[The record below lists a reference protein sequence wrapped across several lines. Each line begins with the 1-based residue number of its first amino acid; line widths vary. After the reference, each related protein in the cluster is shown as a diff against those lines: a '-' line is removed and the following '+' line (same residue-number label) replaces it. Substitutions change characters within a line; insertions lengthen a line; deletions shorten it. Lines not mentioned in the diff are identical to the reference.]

1 MLNAF
6 DFSTT
11 KISFYNRAPSR
22 INKFSNAPSRR
33 PNSVLQEYLIPTLKQ
48 NNNLRLGLFNF
59 GMRNKPAPE
68 LTALSCNAR
77 GAYGARPCASIPI
90 TKYCRHHWFLWA
102 IERTHRWEL
111 YRWRYR
117 HPRQPG
123 ATSVNAY
130 NISRWDSLHT
140 YLNLGD
146 LARPIRQGDAFAK
159 EKLQQINHG
168 QGKKAERSPWESY
181 SG

>member
-1 MLNAF
+1 M
-6 DFSTT
+6 
-11 KISFYNRAPSR
+11 
-22 INKFSNAPSRR
+22 
-33 PNSVLQEYLIPTLKQ
+33 QE
-48 NNNLRLGLFNF
+48 
-59 GMRNKPAPE
+59 E
-68 LTALSCNAR
+68 LMAR
-77 GAYGARPCASIPI
+77 GHMPQFQSQNTVDTTDSYEQ
-90 TKYCRHHWFLWA
+90 F
-102 IERTHRWEL
+102 ERTHRWES

-146 LARPIRQGDAFAK
+146 LAKPIRQGDAFAK
-159 EKLQQINHG
+159 EKLQQINQD